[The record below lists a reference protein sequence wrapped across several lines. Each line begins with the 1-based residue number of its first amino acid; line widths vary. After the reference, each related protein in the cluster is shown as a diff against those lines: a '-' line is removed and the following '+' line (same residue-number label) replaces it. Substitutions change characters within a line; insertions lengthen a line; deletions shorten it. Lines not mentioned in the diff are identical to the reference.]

1 MGAAIAA
8 LVWCGAGFGATADA
22 APSSVPALQTRVTDL
37 AHLLRPG
44 TVQQLESQLAAHET
58 QTKQQFALLIV
69 PSLGDEPIEDYGVRV
84 FESWKLGAKKVS
96 NGCLVVVAVAER
108 KVRIEVGYG
117 LEGVLTDLFTGRV
130 IRQIIVPGFR
140 NQAYD
145 QALLQAMNVLMA
157 QAQGEAG
164 DAANQGEQ
172 DAPPRG
178 GRLHAALLLLLLVV
192 FGFPALWALMGF
204 GQGPRGGPG
213 GGGFGGFGGGF
224 GGGGFGGGGFSGGGG
239 GSGGG
244 GASGSW

>member
-1 MGAAIAA
+1 MP
-8 LVWCGAGFGATADA
+8 T
-22 APSSVPALQTRVTDL
+22 LQTRVTDL
-37 AHLLRPG
+37 AQLLRPS

-84 FESWKLGAKKVS
+84 FESWKLGEKKIS
-96 NGCLVVVAVAER
+96 NGCLVVVAVAEH

-130 IRQIIVPGFR
+130 IRQIIAPGFR

-192 FGFPALWALMGF
+192 FGFPALWAFMGF
-204 GQGPRGGPG
+204 GQGPRGGPR
-213 GGGFGGFGGGF
+213 GGGF
-224 GGGGFGGGGFSGGGG
+224 GGGGFGGGGFGGGGFGGGGFGGGGFGGGGGGFSGGGG